1 MTCFDSFSP
10 KDLALPA
17 PRLLIPLLRPNPRVV
32 PSRTIRRKRMRADL
46 SRDVSF
52 VTALLLFG
60 WHLTQTY
67 AYRDE
72 ARAQVD
78 DAWERPLIARAGG
91 APLWDRDEHWLAEL
105 RRVQVPWATEVLALP
120 YLYLSTVRS

>member
-1 MTCFDSFSP
+1 
-10 KDLALPA
+10 
-17 PRLLIPLLRPNPRVV
+17 
-32 PSRTIRRKRMRADL
+32 MRADL

-105 RRVQVPWATEVLALP
+105 CRVQVPWATEVLALP

>member
-1 MTCFDSFSP
+1 
-10 KDLALPA
+10 
-17 PRLLIPLLRPNPRVV
+17 
-32 PSRTIRRKRMRADL
+32 MRADL

-52 VTALLLFG
+52 VTALLLYG
-60 WHLTQTY
+60 WHLAQTH

-78 DAWERPLIARAGG
+78 DAWERPLIARAGD
-91 APLWDRDEHWLAEL
+91 APLWDRDARWLGEL
-105 RRVQVPWATEVLALP
+105 RRVQVPWATEVVALP

>member
-1 MTCFDSFSP
+1 
-10 KDLALPA
+10 
-17 PRLLIPLLRPNPRVV
+17 
-32 PSRTIRRKRMRADL
+32 MRADL

-91 APLWDRDEHWLAEL
+91 APLWDRDEHWPAEL
-105 RRVQVPWATEVLALP
+105 RRVRCHGPRGTGVALP
-120 YLYLSTVRS
+120 YLSTVRS

>member
-1 MTCFDSFSP
+1 
-10 KDLALPA
+10 
-17 PRLLIPLLRPNPRVV
+17 
-32 PSRTIRRKRMRADL
+32 MRADL
-46 SRDVSF
+46 SREVSF
-52 VTALLLFG
+52 ATALLLFG
-60 WHLTQTY
+60 WQLTQTP

-91 APLWDRDEHWLAEL
+91 APLWDRDARWLAEI

-120 YLYLSTVRS
+120 YLYLATVRS

>member
-1 MTCFDSFSP
+1 
-10 KDLALPA
+10 
-17 PRLLIPLLRPNPRVV
+17 
-32 PSRTIRRKRMRADL
+32 MRADP

-91 APLWDRDEHWLAEL
+91 APGRRPPGPRL
-105 RRVQVPWATEVLALP
+105 RRWLRRALP
-120 YLYLSTVRS
+120 RARRRRLR